1 MQSLPLHTQLLMSM
15 GLGNRKMMT
24 REEYLEYI
32 FEQQL
37 DTLKKKHKSAELG
50 AVVMF
55 HGFYGIAKW
64 VKRETGWEREV
75 QPQSSE

>member
-1 MQSLPLHTQLLMSM
+1 MPSLPLHTASLMSM

-24 REEYLEYI
+24 REEYLEWV
-32 FEQQL
+32 FQEQL
-37 DTLKKKHKSAELG
+37 DTLKKKHKSAGLG

-64 VKRETGWEREV
+64 VKQETGWEREV